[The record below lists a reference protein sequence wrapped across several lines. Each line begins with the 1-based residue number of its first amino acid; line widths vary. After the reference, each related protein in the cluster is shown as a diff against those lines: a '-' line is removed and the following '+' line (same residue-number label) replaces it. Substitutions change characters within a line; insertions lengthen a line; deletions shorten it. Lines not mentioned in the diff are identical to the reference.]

1 MQVQVRWNGNMGFVG
16 VSGTNHSVVMDVSKD
31 KGGDG
36 TAASP
41 MEMVLMGLAGCSGVD
56 VASIV
61 RKKRLSVRDFEIKIQ
76 AERADEHPRVFT
88 KVDMTFVFE
97 GENLTMKPLED
108 AVRLSIDKYCS
119 VAGMVSK
126 TAEINWKVEIKE

>member
-61 RKKRLSVRDFEIKIQ
+61 RKKRLSVRDIEIKIQ